1 MVRPTVTKDVPGCN
15 NRFAPLGETYAAYQI
30 RRTLEVASGKDPPP
44 HPGQGAASLLAQ
56 SADPAA
62 ATAATG
68 GHQPRVTH
76 TQLLHGK
83 IKHLR
88 ERSNSTKRKG
98 SSQDSVPNKSARIEV
113 DECPHLKVI
122 DQNKE
127 IFGKVLAKLADY
139 SGTDPLLCDSI
150 RELTVGFNGINEIMG
165 VLLAE
170 RLFPGTSPDL
180 VVIDNPHIPTSK
192 VQPAPQATEF
202 TFPPTQ
208 TKVNQRK
215 PLNQPPLGETSAWIT
230 AVKQGN
236 KKQQTQASKQSQ
248 WFEDSETDSRAGKK
262 TLTKDEIFVKSVKEA
277 ERSILV
283 FNLDLGQ
290 HPSMNT
296 ATISSKVTLCL
307 VNMLDKKENRPTPSQ
322 EAKDFVDDILS
333 QVVRMEFFGSKTSPC
348 KNPSDK
354 TLNGKFYTVPVKF
367 MFKDR
372 KSAQTAADILRDFM
386 GINSSTPYHRSLR
399 AAMNKVIAK
408 TKEENPGYQAKT
420 NLDLNGK
427 SLKCFIRPDIKP
439 PGKWTPHGDNIPL
452 SYADMDP
459 SSSYVR
465 NTVSQN
471 PTFSSP
477 AGQRQKTRAVD
488 NRTPQGTNSN
498 NEDDNRSESPS
509 METESSMTTDSGKDK
524 SEDQLMKEL
533 EEVNKVSS
541 PLPAFMQTPKGKNQ
555 GNLDKTTFKKS
566 SLIQH
571 SPPAKSRHSIGS
583 FGS

>member
-1 MVRPTVTKDVPGCN
+1 
-15 NRFAPLGETYAAYQI
+15 
-30 RRTLEVASGKDPPP
+30 
-44 HPGQGAASLLAQ
+44 
-56 SADPAA
+56 
-62 ATAATG
+62 
-68 GHQPRVTH
+68 
-76 TQLLHGK
+76 
-83 IKHLR
+83 
-88 ERSNSTKRKG
+88 
-98 SSQDSVPNKSARIEV
+98 V

-139 SGTDPLLCDSI
+139 SGNDPILCDSI

-170 RLFPGTSPDL
+170 RLFPGSSPDL
-180 VVIDNPHIPTSK
+180 VVIDNTPNPTSHGPN
-192 VQPAPQATEF
+192 VPSASEF
-202 TFPPTQ
+202 VFPPAQ
-208 TKVNQRK
+208 NKVNPRK
-215 PLNQPPLGETSAWIT
+215 PLNQPPLGETSSWVT
-230 AVKQGN
+230 AVKHGN
-236 KKQQTQASKQSQ
+236 KKQVNQNSQQSK
-248 WFEDSETDSRAGKK
+248 WFEDTETENRNGKK
-262 TLTKDEIFVKSVKEA
+262 QLNKEEMFVKAVKDA

-290 HPSMNT
+290 QPSMNT

-307 VNMLDKKENRPTPSQ
+307 VNTLDRKENRPTPSQ
-322 EAKDFVDDILS
+322 ESKDFVDDILS
-333 QVVRMEFFGSKTSPC
+333 MVVRMEFFGSKTSPC
-348 KNPSDK
+348 KNPADK
-354 TLNGKFYTVPVKF
+354 SLNGKFYTVPVKF

-386 GINSSTPYHRSLR
+386 GINSTTPYHRSLR

-408 TKEENPGYQAKT
+408 AKVENPGYQAKT

-427 SLKCFIRPDIKP
+427 SLKCLIRPDVKP
-439 PGKWTPHGDNIPL
+439 PGKWAPYGDNTPL

-459 SSSYVR
+459 SSSFVKD
-465 NTVSQN
+465 NVSQN

-477 AGQRQKTRAVD
+477 AAQRLKTRAVD
-488 NRTPQGTNSN
+488 NRTSPGNGTNN
-498 NEDDNRSESPS
+498 NNGDGECSDSSA
-509 METESSMTTDSGKDK
+509 METEVPLTTDSDKEK
-524 SEDQLMKEL
+524 SEEQLMKRL

-541 PLPAFMQTPKGKNQ
+541 PLPAFMLTPKGKNQ
-555 GNLDKTTFKKS
+555 GNTDKSTFKKS